1 MNQDWLK
8 YEPYALEKGKK
19 HKLLLEGLRGLTEFH
34 ALNCSPYSNII
45 DAEQKVPNEM
55 TSISDFPF
63 IPVRLFK
70 LRELK
75 SIPDEDVV
83 KTLTSSGTSG
93 QAVSKIFLDKTTA
106 LLQTKVLTKIVSS
119 YIGTKRVPMLILD
132 SEEVVQNRSTFS
144 ARGAGILGFSMFGS
158 KRFYAFDKEMCFKE
172 TEVLEF
178 LEQHRDEQIFLFGF
192 TFIVY
197 AYFLQSLEKLNTSLD
212 LSKAILIHG
221 GGWKKLIDQAITNE
235 DFKRRL
241 KITCGISQ
249 VYDYYGMVEQTGSI
263 FMECEAGYLH
273 APVYADVIIRRPKD
287 FTVAD
292 FGELGLIQVISLIPT
307 SYPGHSL
314 LTEDE
319 GIIYGE
325 DNCLCGR
332 LGKYFKISGRIKMA
346 EIRGCS
352 DTFEGRI

>member
-1 MNQDWLK
+1 MKQDWLK
-8 YEPYALEKGKK
+8 YEPYALHKEEK
-19 HKLLLEGLRGLTEFH
+19 HELLLEVLQVLTELH
-34 ALNCSPYSNII
+34 ALNCLPYSNIL
-45 DAEQKVPNEM
+45 DAVKKVPNEI
-55 TSISDFPF
+55 TNISDFPF

-132 SEEVVQNRSTFS
+132 SEEVVQNRSMFS

-158 KRFYAFDKEMCFKE
+158 KRFYAFDKEMRFKE

-197 AYFLQSLEKLNTSLD
+197 AYFLKSLEKINTSFD

-241 KITCGISQ
+241 KNTCGISQ

-273 APVYADVIIRRPKD
+273 APVYADVIIRRTKD

-292 FGELGLIQVISLIPT
+292 FGELGLIQVLSLLPI

-319 GIIYGE
+319 GVIYGE
-325 DNCLCGR
+325 DTCSCGR
-332 LGKYFKISGRIKMA
+332 LGKYFKIKGRIKMA

-352 DTFEGRI
+352 DTFEGRT